1 MFSAANALEVFRANI
16 GWALA
21 VNLPI
26 AIAAY
31 ALGAVRGSGLVA
43 GILFGVMI
51 YSFGGYPAFLI
62 LLLFFVLGSVMS
74 KVGRTRKKGEAKQRS
89 DEDARGAG
97 SVIGKCSLG
106 VLLAALI
113 AMCGGVGNLEREQ
126 RIIRILLELAF
137 KLAYAGAFAAALA
150 DTFASELGPLFGKN
164 AIVLTTM
171 KPVPHG
177 TPGGVSI
184 PGTLFGILGAL
195 VVGLLA
201 FALGLVRWK
210 GILFVG
216 ASSLGASILESYL
229 RASWPGETNLAKQIP
244 NFFVTLTG
252 AGGSILMAAV
262 FGY

>member
-1 MFSAANALEVFRANI
+1 MFSVANALEVFRANI

-43 GILFGVMI
+43 GILFGVII
-51 YSFGGYPAFLI
+51 YSFGGYPAFLV
-62 LLLFFVLGSVMS
+62 LLSFFLLGSAVS
-74 KVGRTRKKGEAKQRS
+74 KIGRARKQVVGAAEGN
-89 DEDARGAG
+89 EDARGAG
-97 SVIGKCSLG
+97 SVIAKCSLG
-106 VLLAALI
+106 VLLAILI
-113 AMCGGVGNLEREQ
+113 AMCGSVVNLEREQ

-184 PGTLFGILGAL
+184 PGILFGILGAL
-195 VVGLLA
+195 LVGLLA
-201 FALGLVRWK
+201 FALGLVYWK
-210 GILFVG
+210 GIPFVV
-216 ASSLGASILESYL
+216 AASLGASILESYF
-229 RASWPGETNLAKQIP
+229 RASWPGETTLAKQIP

>member
-43 GILFGVMI
+43 GILFGVII

-62 LLLFFVLGSVMS
+62 LLSFFLLGSAVS
-74 KVGRTRKKGEAKQRS
+74 KVGKTRKKAEAKQKS
-89 DEDARGAG
+89 NEDARGAG

-113 AMCGGVGNLEREQ
+113 AMCGGIGDLESEQ
-126 RIIRILLELAF
+126 SSILFELAL

-177 TPGGVSI
+177 TPGGVTV

-195 VVGLLA
+195 LVGLLA

-216 ASSLGASILESYL
+216 ASSLGASMLESYF
-229 RASWPGETNLAKQIP
+229 RASWPGEKTLAKQIP

-252 AGGSILMAAV
+252 ACGSILMAAV